1 MINCVVEKK
10 AQNAICLSVKGH
22 AGYAEHGQDI
32 VCSAVSAL
40 VETLIARLLQLNA
53 KFSYKKQSGAVEI
66 EMRKLTYDAKAAF
79 DFAILG
85 LKLIQT
91 VYPKNVELQTADFS
105 VKM

>member
-1 MINCVVEKK
+1 MIKCVYEKSK
-10 AQNAICLSVKGH
+10 CGVSLTVNGH
-22 AGYAEHGQDI
+22 ADYAEHGQDI

-85 LKLIQT
+85 LQLIQT

>member
-1 MINCVVEKK
+1 MIKCVYEKSK
-10 AQNAICLSVKGH
+10 CGVSLTVNGH
-22 AGYAEHGQDI
+22 AGYADHGQDI

-53 KFSYKKQSGAVEI
+53 KFGYKKQSGAVEI